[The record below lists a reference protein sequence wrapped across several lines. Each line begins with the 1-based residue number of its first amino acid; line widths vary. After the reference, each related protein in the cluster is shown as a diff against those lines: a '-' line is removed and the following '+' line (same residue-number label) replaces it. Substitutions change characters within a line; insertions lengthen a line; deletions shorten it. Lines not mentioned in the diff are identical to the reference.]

1 MPILRKREI
10 ENLEQL
16 SGEELQAFLDS
27 LPAGQET
34 ISELLDF
41 LEDELFD
48 KECHHRL
55 QFSMGFMM
63 ESKHDFPKITSWLS
77 NNGGYCDCKVMEQI
91 APIWRKKFGDD

>member
-27 LPAGQET
+27 LRAGQET

-48 KECHHRL
+48 KECNHSL
-55 QFSMGFMM
+55 QYSMRFMM
-63 ESKHDFPKITSWLS
+63 ESKLDFPKITSWLS